1 MTHYTKLAV
10 LAMRSMGLIIL
21 FYAVPMIAWG
31 VLRAA
36 LGATKAAD
44 GVTTTASA
52 TFAWMV
58 YAGAGV
64 LLILLA
70 EPLGRFAAR
79 GLDGQTSGP
88 PAV

>member
-1 MTHYTKLAV
+1 
-10 LAMRSMGLIIL
+10 
-21 FYAVPMIAWG
+21 
-31 VLRAA
+31 
-36 LGATKAAD
+36 
-44 GVTTTASA
+44 
-52 TFAWMV
+52 V